1 METMLAL
8 LPPGADDS
16 ILFKTLYVT
25 KLPREVYGMHLDSRE
40 MADLADDHWCSLN
53 EHHSGAKAH
62 HVAGAIP
69 EDSDKLEE
77 AVAAFNMQPKR
88 IQLKKKKASSP
99 SKPPGKLCRSH
110 EKYGD
115 QTGSVRTP
123 APACGRKKSRPSSC
137 RSSRRPQGRPQLSSL
152 PGGRGQLQAIPGGLW
167 QCLQHPPT
175 QVFS

>member
-8 LPPGADDS
+8 LPPGADDN

-25 KLPREVYGMHLDSRE
+25 KLPREVRSHVLAHGMHLDSRE

-62 HVAGAIP
+62 HVAAAIP
-69 EDSDKLEE
+69 EDSDELEE

-123 APACGRKKSRPSSC
+123 APACSRKRSRPSSC
-137 RSSRRPQGRPQLSSL
+137 RSSRRP
-152 PGGRGQLQAIPGGLW
+152 
-167 QCLQHPPT
+167 
-175 QVFS
+175 